1 MKFWSLKK
9 LFFAAILLNIPFQSM
24 AWGMLGHR
32 VVAHVAESYLTKK
45 ASREVKNIL
54 GNESLAMAS
63 NWADFIK
70 SEPAFDYLGNW
81 HYINLPKGMSTEQ
94 IEKHL
99 QNDTTTN
106 AYTRINFLSSEL
118 KNKSLEQDK
127 KVMYLK
133 ILIHLVGDIHQ
144 PMHTGRVE
152 DQGGNKVQ
160 LKWFGQNT
168 NLHRVWDSDL
178 IDYQNLS
185 YTEYAQSI
193 NFLDKNRLHSL
204 QQEAASQWVI
214 DSYKISEKLYSGVKT
229 DDKLSY
235 RYIYDHIDIANQQML
250 KGGVHLAALLNDI
263 FKN

>member
-9 LFFAAILLNIPFQSM
+9 LFFAAILLNMPFQGM

-32 VVAHVAESYLTKK
+32 VVGEIAETYLTRK

-54 GNESLAMAS
+54 GNESLAMSS

-70 SEPAFDYLGNW
+70 SEPKFDYIGNW
-81 HYINLPKGMSTEQ
+81 HYINLPAGMS
-94 IEKHL
+94 IEKLSQHL

-106 AYTRINFLSSEL
+106 ALTRINFLSSEL
-118 KNKSLEQDK
+118 KNKSLEQEK

-133 ILIHLVGDIHQ
+133 LLIHIVGDLHQ
-144 PMHTGRVE
+144 PMHTGRFE
-152 DQGGNKVQ
+152 DLGGNKVQ

-185 YTEYAQSI
+185 YTEYAKSI
-193 NFLDKNRLHSL
+193 NFLDKKRLHSL
-204 QQEAASQWVI
+204 QQEGATQWVM
-214 DSYKISEKLYSGVKT
+214 DSYKISEKLYAGVKT
-229 DDKLSY
+229 DEKLSY
-235 RYIYDHIDIANQQML
+235 KYIYDHIETANQQLL

-263 FKN
+263 FQN